1 MFAPTVTMDKIGPLS
16 RLPGSKSLGDS
27 GFLHSFRVVSSDDMA
42 NPEIHTIFL
51 KISNQQKTHRIFFK
65 SFNWLFTLKTKMGKC
80 RSQLTALKKTLPK
93 ISNKHIPFDLT
104 NSGRSWCCSHQ
115 KLGCIKP
122 KEFECT
128 EAGRGNWDGLKT
140 WNLCWLK
147 LDCWGPSSDFGGW
160 FFCFVLCF
168 GS

>member
-65 SFNWLFTLKTKMGKC
+65 SFNWPFTLKPKMGKC
-80 RSQLTALKKTLPK
+80 RSQLTALKKTLPE
-93 ISNKHIPFDLT
+93 ISNKNIPFETKLAGPGVVVIKNWAVSNPR
-104 NSGRSWCCSHQ
+104 NSNVPR
-115 KLGCIKP
+115 LDV
-122 KEFECT
+122 
-128 EAGRGNWDGLKT
+128 EAEN
-140 WNLCWLK
+140 
-147 LDCWGPSSDFGGW
+147 
-160 FFCFVLCF
+160 
-168 GS
+168 